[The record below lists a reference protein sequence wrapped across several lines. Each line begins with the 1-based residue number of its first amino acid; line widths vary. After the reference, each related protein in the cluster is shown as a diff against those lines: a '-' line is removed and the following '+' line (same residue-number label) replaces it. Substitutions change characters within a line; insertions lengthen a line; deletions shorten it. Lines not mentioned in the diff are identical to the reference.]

1 MPYKTR
7 DITGKRFSKLVV
19 IGLSH
24 RDKQG
29 TSYWDCLCDC
39 GGQITTRYSS
49 LTSSNAGEVDESA
62 EHALLV
68 VTSCGCYQRQLASV
82 RIKQENVRRT
92 LPNGVASQ
100 RDLFRQYKKSAVA
113 RGLIFELPL
122 SNAYKIDFSD
132 INQDHL
138 PIQRALPMTPTFEPE
153 FVTLNLFPVLR
164 DEVAWVNRS
173 APRDECFMA
182 SANAPQSYS
191 YGNNNETR
199 EALHTYHAVEM
210 HPAVLSIM
218 EKLNQ
223 RGTEYNVCVLNY
235 YKDRF
240 QHLGWHADDSP
251 EQDLQHPIAVISF
264 GAERYLYTKKR
275 GDKGDVPES
284 GKYLM
289 TQGGL
294 FVMPGGYQD
303 THLHKIPKHHTECD
317 GRISLTF
324 RKLVR

>member
-113 RGLIFELPL
+113 RGLIFELTYENFL
-122 SNAYKIDFSD
+122 
-132 INQDHL
+132 HL
-138 PIQRALPMTPTFEPE
+138 TSGRCHYCGIEPRQ
-153 FVTLNLFPVLR
+153 V
-164 DEVAWVNRS
+164 
-173 APRDECFMA
+173 
-182 SANAPQSYS
+182 
-191 YGNNNETR
+191 
-199 EALHTYHAVEM
+199 HT
-210 HPAVLSIM
+210 
-218 EKLNQ
+218 N
-223 RGTEYNVCVLNY
+223 
-235 YKDRF
+235 
-240 QHLGWHADDSP
+240 
-251 EQDLQHPIAVISF
+251 ISWN
-264 GAERYLYTKKR
+264 
-275 GDKGDVPES
+275 
-284 GKYLM
+284 
-289 TQGGL
+289 
-294 FVMPGGYQD
+294 GGYVYNGIDRSDNTLGYTGVNSVPCCKRCNIAKMD
-303 THLHKIPKHHTECD
+303 TEEKDFLEHVR
-317 GRISLTF
+317 RIYLF
-324 RKLVR
+324 RGLGLDARGSVEAFPTLKDMNP

>member
-1 MPYKTR
+1 MYSGSSHLKP
-7 DITGKRFSKLVV
+7 DAVV
-19 IGLSH
+19 YPLEGIEAHEPHEVIFEYDGVPVIYIAQTPQGLNLYYMCNIL
-24 RDKQG
+24 K
-29 TSYWDCLCDC
+29 DCLVFLVSTISQVDVD
-39 GGQITTRYSS
+39 ILKDEFLEFDLYSS
-49 LTSSNAGEVDESA
+49 IRSGFLHVLELDIDLK
-62 EHALLV
+62 LL
-68 VTSCGCYQRQLASV
+68 SV
-82 RIKQENVRRT
+82 
-92 LPNGVASQ
+92 
-100 RDLFRQYKKSAVA
+100 
-113 RGLIFELPL
+113 
-122 SNAYKIDFSD
+122 YKIDFSD
-132 INQDHL
+132 IAQNHL
-138 PIQRALPMTPTFEPE
+138 PIPRVLPMTTPTFEPE

-182 SANAPQSYS
+182 SENAPQSYS

-275 GDKGDVPES
+275 GDKGDVPDS